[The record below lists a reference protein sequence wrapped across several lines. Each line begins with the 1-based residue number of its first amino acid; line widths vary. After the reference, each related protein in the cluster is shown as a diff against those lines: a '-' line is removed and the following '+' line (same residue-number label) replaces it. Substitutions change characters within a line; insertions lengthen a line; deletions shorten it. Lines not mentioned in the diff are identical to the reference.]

1 MNIGALDR
9 LIIIQAATTVRSAT
23 TGEATQ
29 TWAALCSVYATVTY
43 PIGEFTSNEQNE
55 SSRETTNTPVNFTIW
70 WRTDVN
76 EGMRILYDSEYYD
89 ILRINKVGQ
98 RDEMLKLVTNKKY

>member
-9 LIIIQAATTVRSAT
+9 LITIQAATTVRSAT

-29 TWAALCSVYATVTY
+29 TWAALCQVYATVTY
-43 PIGEFTSNEQNE
+43 PSGEFTSSEGNEMA
-55 SSRETTNTPVNFTIW
+55 RETTATPVNFTTW
-70 WRTDVN
+70 YRTDIN
-76 EGMRILYDSEYYD
+76 EGMRILYDSEYFD

-98 RDEMLKLVTNKKY
+98 RDEMLKLVTLKKY